1 MKKLVLIP
9 LLLGLSACAGS
20 GYVVVPQGATTYTPR
35 SPVTMIAPAAPL
47 GMPAGSRCEADSRDR
62 YRETVRSEDGQVD
75 VWRQDRTIT
84 TNVDCKGK
92 FILGAPTQPA
102 PQQSGR
108 AAPALTDSEFGG

>member
-9 LLLGLSACAGS
+9 LLLGLSACAGG
-20 GYVVVPQGATTYTPR
+20 GYVVVPQGATTYTPQGR
-35 SPVTMIAPAAPL
+35 VTMIAPAAPL
-47 GMPAGSRCEADSRDR
+47 GMPAGSKCEADSNDR
-62 YRETVRSEDGQVD
+62 YRETVRSEDGQVQ
-75 VWRQDRTIT
+75 VWRQDRTIS
-84 TNVDCKGK
+84 TNVGCKGK